1 VRTCVVGLVCK
12 RGCRSGLMYCT
23 RCGTLQL
30 MTGLDALPV
39 TKDTVVAFSSD
50 HGDFQGNYGLVEKV
64 RPVVVC
70 VMAGG
75 AE

>member
-1 VRTCVVGLVCK
+1 
-12 RGCRSGLMYCT
+12 MYST

-70 VMAGG
+70 VKTGE
-75 AE
+75 AEGEDSAA

>member
-1 VRTCVVGLVCK
+1 
-12 RGCRSGLMYCT
+12 
-23 RCGTLQL
+23 

-39 TKDTVVAFSSD
+39 TKDTVVAFASD

-70 VMAGG
+70 VKTGV
-75 AE
+75 AEDSAA